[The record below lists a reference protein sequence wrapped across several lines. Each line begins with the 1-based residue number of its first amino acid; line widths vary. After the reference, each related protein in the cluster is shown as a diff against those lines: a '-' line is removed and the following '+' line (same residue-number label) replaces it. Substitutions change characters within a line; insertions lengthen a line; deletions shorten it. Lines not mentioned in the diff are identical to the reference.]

1 MPHGSTRSIPTPL
14 PPDLVDLVRAHGWE
28 LAPAGWLR
36 RQLDDR
42 DRLRQQLERARWRR
56 DPRSRERHAR
66 LGNRERVAHS
76 PRVHRLT

>member
-1 MPHGSTRSIPTPL
+1 MPNGSTRPIPTPL

-42 DRLRQQLERARWRR
+42 DRLRQQLERARAGAATPGPENGTR
-56 DPRSRERHAR
+56 DSATANESHTPRESID
-66 LGNRERVAHS
+66 
-76 PRVHRLT
+76 

>member
-1 MPHGSTRSIPTPL
+1 MPNGSTRSIPTPL

-42 DRLRQQLERARWRR
+42 DRLRQQLETRAPRPTRGQPGR
-56 DPRSRERHAR
+56 SAEPDPTRAAQHGEH
-66 LGNRERVAHS
+66 
-76 PRVHRLT
+76 

>member
-1 MPHGSTRSIPTPL
+1 MPNGSTRPIPTPL

-42 DRLRQQLERARWRR
+42 DRLRHELERARAAA
-56 DPRSRERHAR
+56 DPRNSTPGPADTRA
-66 LGNRERVAHS
+66 S
-76 PRVHRLT
+76 TP

>member
-1 MPHGSTRSIPTPL
+1 MPNGPTRAIPTPL

-42 DRLRQQLERARWRR
+42 DRLRQHLEARA
-56 DPRSRERHAR
+56 PRPTRGIRTVPGDLTPGSNGAALGSRA
-66 LGNRERVAHS
+66 
-76 PRVHRLT
+76 